1 MSTAGS
7 MPEWRIPDGMELKRR
22 RSYANRSSR
31 RSASPRNHTRSTRT
45 PCARSRIS
53 RWRGS
58 APPGVDEPGR
68 RNTSVHS
75 PGDSPGGSA
84 AVLLRCA
91 DSGALT
97 PAQCGDFISRL
108 EQGWDTP
115 AGGKLSGGERQRI
128 AIARAILKYAPV
140 VILDEVTAFTDLE
153 NEAQLQCSI
162 ARLRALHLPL
172 VFPGTEGSRSLI
184 RIAPFDGAQ
193 YRNPAVGFHRRIFVR
208 VRAASACEPAAH
220 RIPGHRNPGYPRG

>member
-31 RSASPRNHTRSTRT
+31 RSASPRNHTRSTRI

-75 PGDSPGGSA
+75 PGDFPGGSA

-91 DSGALT
+91 DSGAVRRFYFAAGAGLGHSCRREALRRRA
-97 PAQCGDFISRL
+97 PADSYCPGNTQVRPGGKSGRSHGVHRPGERSAVTVLYRKAEGFTSTARISR
-108 EQGWDTP
+108 
-115 AGGKLSGGERQRI
+115 
-128 AIARAILKYAPV
+128 Y
-140 VILDEVTAFTDLE
+140 
-153 NEAQLQCSI
+153 
-162 ARLRALHLPL
+162 
-172 VFPGTEGSRSLI
+172 
-184 RIAPFDGAQ
+184 
-193 YRNPAVGFHRRIFVR
+193 RRITKPDKD
-208 VRAASACEPAAH
+208 SAV
-220 RIPGHRNPGYPRG
+220 

>member
-1 MSTAGS
+1 MDIREIPLKQLSENISYVAQDNFLFNCSLPENIRMGNPTASDEDVMS
-7 MPEWRIPDGMELKRR
+7 
-22 RSYANRSSR
+22 
-31 RSASPRNHTRSTRT
+31 
-45 PCARSRIS
+45 
-53 RWRGS
+53 
-58 APPGVDEPGR
+58 
-68 RNTSVHS
+68 
-75 PGDSPGGSA
+75 
-84 AVLLRCA
+84 
-91 DSGALT
+91 
-97 PAQCGDFISRL
+97 AQCGEFISRL

-140 VILDEVTAFTDLE
+140 VILDEVTAFTDPE

-184 RIAPFDGAQ
+184 RIAPFDGAR

-208 VRAASACEPAAH
+208 ARAASACEPTAH
-220 RIPGHRNPGYPRG
+220 RIPGRRNPGYPRG

>member
-31 RSASPRNHTRSTRT
+31 RSASPRNHTRSTRI

-58 APPGVDEPGR
+58 TPPGVDEPGR

-75 PGDSPGGSA
+75 PGDFPGGSA

-91 DSGALT
+91 D
-97 PAQCGDFISRL
+97 
-108 EQGWDTP
+108 
-115 AGGKLSGGERQRI
+115 SGGERQRI

-172 VFPGTEGSRSLI
+172 VFPGTEGARSLI
-184 RIAPFDGAQ
+184 RIAPFNGAR

-220 RIPGHRNPGYPRG
+220 RIPGRRNPGYPRG